1 MMLGQA
7 EPRGVAAIRNV
18 VLVGPSGSG
27 KTTLAEHLIA
37 SAGVTPVRGS
47 VDAGT
52 STLDYEPAARRQK
65 RSVAL
70 TVASFDYGDI
80 LINLLDT
87 PGFVDYF
94 GEVRAGMRAA
104 DAALFVI
111 SATDGIDAATRALWD
126 ECESIHMPRAIV
138 VTNLDDDDSDFDET
152 VAICH
157 RMFVG
162 GRDVLPLHLPVL
174 DDDGSFIGVL
184 DLITNRIHE
193 WSTAE
198 HQETSADP
206 EHLSVTAEA
215 RADLI
220 EGIAAESEDEAL
232 MDLIVSGEAVSAE
245 VLTADLERA
254 IARGHFHPVQAFS
267 GANGIGAALI
277 LDLIA
282 RALPSPLERALP
294 LVTSAQGDP
303 ISPLTADPDGPLCA
317 EVIKTTTDPYLG
329 KVSLVRV
336 FSGRLPPDA
345 PVHISGHFLDRGDRH
360 DHDLTEREGH
370 LSLVLGAT
378 HRPVQTAVAGSI
390 VSVTRLSRAETGDT
404 ISYVTHPLLIEPWVM
419 PVPGL
424 PMAIAPTH
432 VADEHRLTTALER
445 LVAEDPSLR
454 FELIEG
460 QSALWCLGEAHAE
473 LALERLRERF
483 DIEVTAEELK
493 ITMRETFVNA
503 ASGQGVLDEGPEDVG
518 PYARCT
524 IQIEPSEQGSG
535 VAIINA
541 IGGDALP
548 HNLLAAVE
556 RGIRRRL
563 AQGSLAGYPTTDV
576 RVSIMACDVHPDRTT
591 DHACERAG
599 ALAVA
604 DCEAQAVKHLLE
616 PIETL
621 TVHAPAEFADAISSD
636 ITGRRGRVT
645 STQFEPD
652 GHVTVTATV
661 PAQELSRYAIDIR
674 SISHGT
680 GSFTHAAAGFARV
693 PKKTGI
699 RLLPMLD

>member
-1 MMLGQA
+1 MTFGQA
-7 EPRGVAAIRNV
+7 HPLGVAAIRNV

-27 KTTLAEHLIA
+27 KTTLAEYLIA
-37 SAGVTPVRGS
+37 SAGATAVRGS

-52 STLDYEPAARRQK
+52 STLDYEAASLRQK
-65 RSVAL
+65 RSVSL
-70 TVASFDYGDI
+70 NLASFDYGDF

-126 ECESIHMPRAIV
+126 ECESMHMPRAIV
-138 VTNLDDDDSDFDET
+138 VTNLDDDNSDFDET

-157 RMFVG
+157 RMLVG

-193 WSTAE
+193 WSNAE
-198 HQETSADP
+198 HNETTADP
-206 EHLSVTAEA
+206 EHLSMTAEA

-232 MDLIVSGEAVSAE
+232 MDLIVSGEAVSAA

-267 GANGIGAALI
+267 GENGIGAPLI
-277 LDLIA
+277 LDLIV
-282 RALPSPLERALP
+282 RAFPSPLERELP
-294 LVTSAQGDP
+294 LVASAQGNP
-303 ISPLTADPDGPLCA
+303 IPPLTADPDGPLCA

-345 PVHISGHFLDRGDRH
+345 PVHISGHFLGREDRH

-370 LSLVLGAT
+370 LSRVLGAT
-378 HRPVQTAVAGSI
+378 RRPVQTAIAGSI

-404 ISYVTHPLLIEPWVM
+404 ISYVTQPLLIEPWAM

-424 PMAIAPTH
+424 PIAITPTH
-432 VADEHRLTTALER
+432 VADEHRMTLALER
-445 LVAEDPSLR
+445 LIAEDPSLR
-454 FELIEG
+454 FELFEG
-460 QSALWCLGEAHAE
+460 QSVLWCLGEAHAE
-473 LALERLRERF
+473 LALEHLRERF
-483 DIEVTAEELK
+483 DIEVMSEELK

-503 ASGQGVLDEGPEDVG
+503 ASGQGVLDEGPDEVG

-524 IQIEPSEQGSG
+524 IQVEPIEQGSG
-535 VAIINA
+535 VEIVNA
-541 IGGDALP
+541 TDAEALP
-548 HNLLAAVE
+548 QNLVAAVE
-556 RGIRRRL
+556 RGIRQQL
-563 AQGSLAGYPTTDV
+563 SKGSLAGYPTTDV
-576 RVSIMACDVHPDRTT
+576 RVRITAGHAHVTRST
-591 DHACERAG
+591 DLAFEQAG
-599 ALAVA
+599 AMALAE
-604 DCEAQAVKHLLE
+604 CEAQAGKHLLE

-621 TVHAPAEFADAISSD
+621 TVHAPAEFTDAITSD
-636 ITGRRGRVT
+636 IAGRRGRVT
-645 STQFEPD
+645 NSRVDTTGQV
-652 GHVTVTATV
+652 HITATI
-661 PAQELSRYAIDIR
+661 PAQELSRYAIDLR
-674 SISHGT
+674 SISHATGT
-680 GSFTHAAAGFARV
+680 FTREAAGFARA

-699 RLLPMLD
+699 RLLPMVD